1 MKAYEEAI
9 RATSTKWAPWHVVP
23 ADHKWVTRAIVAR
36 TIVDAVEALKAQYPK
51 VDSEQKEA
59 IEQAKKQLKDK
70 SDDD

>member
-51 VDSEQKEA
+51 IDSEQKEA